1 MNELAGWVEAVVSGV
16 AGMALG
22 AFFFG
27 GLWWTVKASVDAAR
41 PGLLVF
47 VSLLVR
53 MGITLAGFYLVAGG
67 DWQGFAQAQA
77 VGGKADV
84 GQAARFEG
92 DHGLPALIALD
103 QQAHCPVLSFSSA
116 RKVS

>member
-67 DWQGFAQAQA
+67 DWQRLLACLLGVVLARLIITRFVSPRFADLGTRHRAPSPEITHA
-77 VGGKADV
+77 
-84 GQAARFEG
+84 
-92 DHGLPALIALD
+92 P
-103 QQAHCPVLSFSSA
+103 
-116 RKVS
+116 

>member
-67 DWQGFAQAQA
+67 DWQ
-77 VGGKADV
+77 
-84 GQAARFEG
+84 R
-92 DHGLPALIALD
+92 LIACLLGF
-103 QQAHCPVLSFSSA
+103 VLA
-116 RKVS
+116 RLIITLFVSPRFANQDVRPRDASPEVTHAP